1 MSTHLRLDI
10 KLRKLLLI
18 PLRRIIIAG
27 IHPNFHLSIET
38 GIDIRGGI
46 ETMRRRRRRGLFG
59 FFVHGEAVAMDGG
72 DAEELSFVCGDSLR
86 DYVGLVQLWGSGHG
100 IGLWGRK
107 FEFGRSCW
115 FCGWWLDTRRRCDT
129 RESLGG

>member
-1 MSTHLRLDI
+1 MLMSTHLRLDI

-38 GIDIRGGI
+38 GINIRGGI

-72 DAEELSFVCGDSLR
+72 NAKELSFFCGDSLR

-100 IGLWGRK
+100 IGLWGWK

-115 FCGWWLDTRRRCDT
+115 FVVGHTK
-129 RESLGG
+129 EM